1 MKIVI
6 PTLGRVNKQVTYN
19 SLPDK
24 WKKEVNFVVQSHEYE
39 EMKSIYGDQVLMLP
53 EKIQKIAPTR
63 EWIQEQ
69 FRNDRYWVFDD
80 DLEFK
85 IRNYNADGKPAT
97 WLQVGMTDEEF
108 DEMIQHAHDFMDKG
122 YSHGGAAPIWYPP
135 TAKEDLY
142 PFRTNFR
149 QCTNCFF
156 DGPNLPT
163 IEWDRCQA
171 TEDFDAIL
179 QLLTK
184 GIPNAVFMKYIVK
197 CSETN
202 SDGGCSAWRTIE
214 YHNESQKKFQSL
226 WPEYVNLKEKTVS
239 SGPWKGQIK
248 LNVNV
253 AWKRAYNDGVKN
265 HIEPSNS
272 LSEFMA

>member
-1 MKIVI
+1 MKIII
-6 PTLGRVNKQVTYN
+6 PTLGRVNNQVTYN

-24 WKKEVNFVVQSHEYE
+24 WKKEVNFVVQAHEYE
-39 EMKSIYGDQVLMLP
+39 EMKSIYGDQVLVLP

-85 IRNYNADGKPAT
+85 IRNYNADGKPT
-97 WLQVGMTDEEF
+97 WVQVDMTDEEF

-122 YSHGGAAPIWYPP
+122 YGHGGAAPIWYPP

-156 DGPNLPT
+156 DGPTLPI

-184 GIPNAVFMKYIVK
+184 GIPNVVFMKYIVK

-202 SDGGCSAWRTIE
+202 SDGGCSAWRTVE
-214 YHNESQKKFQSL
+214 YHNESQKKFQAL
-226 WPEYVNLKEKTVS
+226 WPQYVDLKEKTVT
-239 SGPWKGQIK
+239 SGPWKGKTK

-265 HIEPSNS
+265 HIEPTNS